1 MKDLQHFI
9 NEKAKEKLNSDI
21 MEFINAFRNTKFF
34 DALRDM
40 EIKIDAQQN
49 IGMRFDQFFIC
60 RDDAYGYKVI
70 FNYFFPKYV
79 EKESKEFYDKISK
92 QSKNE
97 SKN

>member
-34 DALRDM
+34 DALRDL

-49 IGMRFDQFFIC
+49 
-60 RDDAYGYKVI
+60 
-70 FNYFFPKYV
+70 
-79 EKESKEFYDKISK
+79 K
-92 QSKNE
+92 QE
-97 SKN
+97 